1 MNRIV
6 GLLLGVRVAPDS
18 RLYLDVE
25 WGSVESTYAS
35 KVLEVL
41 EVLEGKGRSLEHIE
55 HLENLEHLRL
65 GTGMTKPS
73 T

>member
-1 MNRIV
+1 MTITMNRIV

-41 EVLEGKGRSLEHIE
+41 EGKGRSLEHIE
-55 HLENLEHLRL
+55 HFEHLEHLEL
-65 GTGMTKPS
+65 KGPPLP
-73 T
+73 